1 MSALKTMLQ
10 YGGSSGTV
18 NVDTMAVYATNVDDQ
33 NNSGCCCLWTVPAG
47 VTWFSVEMWGGGGG
61 GAGSCCCQ
69 FGTPG
74 GAGSYSRKIINT
86 TAPGQTYRFCAAGST
101 YCSQDCGNGCDAY
114 PTYVYGTTE
123 AVNIACASGGHRG
136 CNFCWGAIGTTYMGC
151 SSHLCGSWCGGFGFC
166 GAMGAQKGTAFCS
179 GTAYSWA
186 PTAPFVGN
194 FFRPS
199 IFLSLR
205 TDWRTCMAVVASTTC
220 VNIKS
225 NLVVCDPRSEV
236 MLTSSRT
243 RASIKSSQTAI
254 DCE

>member
-10 YGGSSGTV
+10 YGGSSGPV

-199 IFLSLR
+199 RDACAGYCCGCGQLGYSHFPGGGGGTPSSHNTYKGCGAAGAGGLI
-205 TDWRTCMAVVASTTC
+205 
-220 VNIKS
+220 
-225 NLVVCDPRSEV
+225 LVEWHAA
-236 MLTSSRT
+236 T
-243 RASIKSSQTAI
+243 
-254 DCE
+254 